1 MENLRFEEIGLK
13 DWLVRQCRGMGVKE
27 PTLVQ
32 QKCIP
37 AALEG
42 KDVIGCSKTG
52 SGKTLAF
59 ALPILQ
65 SLSEDP
71 YGIFALV
78 LTPTREL
85 AFQIADQFRAVG
97 KPISLRECVIV
108 GGRDMVMQ
116 GKDLANKPHIVI
128 ATPGRLADHIESCNT
143 FSLKKIKFLVLDEAD
158 RLVDGSFDGQLK
170 TIFSSLPS
178 SSERQT
184 LYYSATLSD
193 SLQQIKELGVSKG
206 REPFVWQPSE
216 GDKNDIATVQGLDQR
231 YVLTPSDAKDAYLA
245 QVIRQHYEKDE
256 KDKDLTIIFTRTCRM
271 CQLIAMTLTSL
282 GYPSS
287 ALHSMMAQKERSL
300 SLAKFR
306 SSQVRILVAT
316 DIASRGLDI
325 PDVQLVLNHNVPHVT
340 KDYIHR
346 VGRTARAG
354 RRGMAITFVTPNDVV
369 LIKAVEESIGVKLK
383 EYEEL
388 DDDEVVKIHTQVGVT
403 RREANV
409 QLTETDFDERR
420 NVNRRKRWIN
430 EGKDPEVEEKRQKQA
445 QQEKRKAIRKEQ
457 KRKNRLR
464 KLNETKDKTQLQE
477 ES

>member
-193 SLQQIKELGVSKG
+193 SLQQIRELGVSKG

-216 GDKNDIATVQGLDQR
+216 GDKNEIATVQSLDQR
-231 YVLTPSDAKDAYLA
+231 YVLTPNDAKDAYLA

-316 DIASRGLDI
+316 DVASRGLDI

-388 DDDEVVKIHTQVGVT
+388 DDDEVVKIHTQVCKSVDHSSS
-403 RREANV
+403 ACY
-409 QLTETDFDERR
+409 L
-420 NVNRRKRWIN
+420 
-430 EGKDPEVEEKRQKQA
+430 EKTL
-445 QQEKRKAIRKEQ
+445 
-457 KRKNRLR
+457 KNI
-464 KLNETKDKTQLQE
+464 LN
-477 ES
+477 

>member
-1 MENLRFEEIGLK
+1 
-13 DWLVRQCRGMGVKE
+13 MG
-27 PTLVQ
+27 
-32 QKCIP
+32 
-37 AALEG
+37 
-42 KDVIGCSKTG
+42 
-52 SGKTLAF
+52 
-59 ALPILQ
+59 
-65 SLSEDP
+65 SEDP
-71 YGIFALV
+71 YGIYALV

-116 GKDLANKPHIVI
+116 GKDLSNKPHIVI

-143 FSLKKIKFLVLDEAD
+143 FSLKKIKYLVLDEAD

-170 TIFSSLPS
+170 TIFSSLPT

-184 LYYSATLSD
+184 LYFSATLSD

-206 REPFVWQPSE
+206 RDPFVWQSSE
-216 GDKNDIATVQGLDQR
+216 GDKSDNATVQGLDQR

-245 QVIRQHYEKDE
+245 QVIRQHYEKE
-256 KDKDLTIIFTRTCRM
+256 ERERDLIIVFTRTCRM
-271 CQLIAMTLTSL
+271 CQLIAMTLTTL

-316 DIASRGLDI
+316 DVASRGLDI

-354 RRGMAITFVTPNDVV
+354 RRGIAITFVTPNDVV
-369 LIKAVEESIGVKLK
+369 LIQAVEESIGVKLK

-388 DDDEVVKIHTQVGVT
+388 DEDEVVKIHTQVGVT

-420 NVNRRKRWIN
+420 NINRRKRWIN

-445 QQEKRKAIRKEQ
+445 QQEKRKAIRKEH
-457 KRKNRLR
+457 KRRNRLR
-464 KLNETKDKTQLQE
+464 KMNEAKDNTQKTD

>member
-1 MENLRFEEIGLK
+1 MSETSLNFEQIGLK

-37 AALEG
+37 AALKG

-97 KPISLRECVIV
+97 KPLNLRDCVVI

-128 ATPGRLADHIESCNT
+128 ATPGRLADHLESCNT
-143 FSLKKIKFLVLDEAD
+143 FSLKKIKYLVLDEAD

-170 TIFSSLPS
+170 TIFESLPA

-184 LYYSATLSD
+184 LYFSATLSD
-193 SLQQIKELGVSKG
+193 SLQQLRDLASSKG
-206 REPFVWQPSE
+206 REPFVWQSHE
-216 GDKNDIATVQGLDQR
+216 NDKSDIATVQGLDQR

-245 QVIRQHYEKDE
+245 QVIRQHYEQKE
-256 KDKDLTIIFTRTCRM
+256 REKDLTIIFTRTCRM
-271 CQLIAMTLTSL
+271 CQLIAMTLTTL
-282 GYPSS
+282 GFASS
-287 ALHSMMAQKERSL
+287 SLHSMMAQKERSL

-316 DIASRGLDI
+316 DVASRGLDI
-325 PDVQLVLNHNVPHVT
+325 PDVQMVLNHNVPHVT

-369 LIKAVEESIGVKLK
+369 LIKAVEESIGIKLK
-383 EYEEL
+383 EYENL
-388 DDDEVVKIHTQVGVT
+388 DDEEVVKIHTQVG
-403 RREANV
+403 
-409 QLTETDFDERR
+409 
-420 NVNRRKRWIN
+420 
-430 EGKDPEVEEKRQKQA
+430 
-445 QQEKRKAIRKEQ
+445 
-457 KRKNRLR
+457 
-464 KLNETKDKTQLQE
+464 
-477 ES
+477 S

>member
-1 MENLRFEEIGLK
+1 MTESSLNFEEIGLK
-13 DWLVRQCRGMGVKE
+13 NWLIRQCRGMGVKE

-37 AALEG
+37 AALNG

-85 AFQIADQFRAVG
+85 AFQIADQVRAVG
-97 KPISLRECVIV
+97 KPLNLRDCVVV

-128 ATPGRLADHIESCNT
+128 ATPGRLADHLESCNT
-143 FSLKKIKFLVLDEAD
+143 FSLKKIKYLVLDEAD
-158 RLVDGSFDGQLK
+158 RLVDGSFDGQLQ
-170 TIFSSLPS
+170 TIFSSLPA

-184 LYYSATLSD
+184 LYFSATLSD
-193 SLQQIKELGVSKG
+193 SLQQLRDLALSKG
-206 REPFVWQPSE
+206 RVPFVWQSHE
-216 GDKNDIATVQGLDQR
+216 DDKSDIATVQGLDQR
-231 YVLTPSDAKDAYLA
+231 YVLTPNDAKDAYLA
-245 QVIRQHYEKDE
+245 QVIRQHYEKNE
-256 KDKDLTIIFTRTCRM
+256 SDKDLTIIFTRTCRM
-271 CQLIAMTLTSL
+271 CQLIAMTLTTL

-287 ALHSMMAQKERSL
+287 SLHSMMAQKERSL

-354 RRGMAITFVTPNDVV
+354 RRGMAITLVTPNDVV

-383 EYEEL
+383 EYENL
-388 DDDEVVKIHTQVGVT
+388 DDEEVVKIHTQV
-403 RREANV
+403 RC
-409 QLTETDFDERR
+409 
-420 NVNRRKRWIN
+420 
-430 EGKDPEVEEKRQKQA
+430 
-445 QQEKRKAIRKEQ
+445 
-457 KRKNRLR
+457 
-464 KLNETKDKTQLQE
+464 
-477 ES
+477 S